1 MKFKTF
7 LALVV
12 SGILIVGVVLGG
24 SCVWLFG
31 RSGSSTPPPVVSDP
45 TQPNQPIKPTRPPQ
59 TGQPTIPNVN
69 ADIPTGA
76 RPVDQ
81 DILNF
86 LRQPASGDKVKD
98 AFPGKSYKVSFYQ
111 DTPGQGWNRA
121 KIDLNRNGKWDEK
134 ITIENGQMTKRQ
146 VATNDDENYDVEF
159 RWRSGQW
166 ALKQK

>member
-7 LALVV
+7 IALVV

-24 SCVWLFG
+24 SCVWLLS

-45 TQPNQPIKPTRPPQ
+45 GPPDQPIKSTRPAQ
-59 TGQPTIPNVN
+59 TGQPAIPNVN

-86 LRQPASGDKVKD
+86 LTQPASGDKVKD
-98 AFPGKSYKVSFYQ
+98 AFPGKTYKVSFYQ

-134 ITIENGQMTKRQ
+134 ITIENGRMTKRQ
-146 VATNDDENYDVEF
+146 IATNDDENYDVEY
-159 RWRSGQW
+159 RWRGGQW